1 MDLFERLWR
10 DYVAVTPQAERIHA
24 LLAGRGETIVNDHI
38 ALRTF
43 SRPRVGIEA
52 LARPFVQLGYRPGGD
67 YEFADKH
74 LTARHYQHDD
84 PDLPKVFIS
93 QLELDRVPAIA
104 SIVDCLLETID
115 ERVAASPE
123 LLSCGRPWSVD
134 RATYDALAEHS
145 EYAAWVAAFG
155 YRANHF
161 TVDVGRLHTVDGL
174 PGLVELLVAEGFE
187 LNPAGGLIKGS
198 PAVYLEQAST
208 RADEVPVELAGGTH
222 RLPSCYYEFARRY
235 PMPDGTVFQGFV
247 TGSADRLFESTD
259 RRRD

>member
-10 DYVAVTPQAERIHA
+10 DYVAVTPQASRIHA
-24 LLAGRGETIVNDHI
+24 LLSGRGETIVNDHI

-43 SRPRVGIEA
+43 SRERVGIEA
-52 LARPFVQLGYRPGGD
+52 LARPFIALGYRPGGD
-67 YEFADKH
+67 YEFPDKH
-74 LTARHYQHDD
+74 LTARHYQHAD

-104 SIVDCLLETID
+104 EIVDRLLESVGED
-115 ERVAASPE
+115 LAASPHFP
-123 LLSCGRPWSVD
+123 SCGRPWSVN
-134 RATYDALAEHS
+134 RATYDTLAARS
-145 EYAAWVAAFG
+145 EYAGWVAAFG

-161 TVDVGRLHTVDGL
+161 TVDVGRLHTFNGL
-174 PGLVELLVAEGFE
+174 PGLVEYLAAEGFE
-187 LNPAGGLIKGS
+187 MNAAGGLIKGS

-208 RADEVPVELAGGTH
+208 RADEVPVELADGTH

-235 PMPDGTVFQGFV
+235 PMPDGNVFQGFV
-247 TGSADRLFESTD
+247 TGSADRIFESTD